1 MDSYSLFVYRKPRHY
16 GGVQKSLT
24 DEQDTKSSDC
34 VKIKTIYQLKVDKES
49 DQISMFA
56 SRDPYTG
63 SKQEGAWLAWHQSAL
78 VRSQKRLGLYP
89 KMKCPPTQ
97 PVGISFNLSV
107 KILTHIFNV
116 HSQITQSSL
125 FFILL
130 LT

>member
-56 SRDPYTG
+56 SRDPFTG

-89 KMKCPPTQ
+89 KMKCHP
-97 PVGISFNLSV
+97 
-107 KILTHIFNV
+107 
-116 HSQITQSSL
+116 HSRWVFHSIYPL
-125 FFILL
+125 KF
-130 LT
+130 

>member
-1 MDSYSLFVYRKPRHY
+1 MESYSLFVYRKPRHY

-24 DEQDTKSSDC
+24 DEQDTKSFDC

-56 SRDPYTG
+56 PRDPFTG

-78 VRSQKRLGLYP
+78 ARSQKRLGLYP

-97 PVGISFNLSV
+97 LVGISF
-107 KILTHIFNV
+107 K
-116 HSQITQSSL
+116 
-125 FFILL
+125 
-130 LT
+130 